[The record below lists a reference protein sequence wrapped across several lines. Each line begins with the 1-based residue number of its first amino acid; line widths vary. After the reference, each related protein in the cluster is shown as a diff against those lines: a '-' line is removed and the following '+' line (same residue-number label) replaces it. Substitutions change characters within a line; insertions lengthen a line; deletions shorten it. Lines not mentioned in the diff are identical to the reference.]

1 LTRSVTH
8 PTLGAA
14 ATGILPDWAVASPGR
29 KAHLARV
36 ADLME
41 RWAGEI
47 GVGPE
52 ETIRWRAAGLLHDAL
67 RDAEPWDLRPLVE
80 PELQAL
86 PDEILHGPAAAACL
100 RRDGVRD
107 EPLLLAIA
115 WHTVGHPGLDRM
127 GRALYLA
134 DHLEPGR
141 GHASALTEALRARLP
156 AAMDAVLVE
165 LAAERIAH
173 TLGYRQPLLEPTV
186 RFWNDLVQP

>member
-41 RWAGEI
+41 RWAGEL

-67 RDAEPWDLRPLVE
+67 RDAEPRDLRPLVE

-86 PDEILHGPAAAACL
+86 PEEILHGPAAAACL
-100 RRDGVRD
+100 RRDGVSD

-141 GHASALTEALRARLP
+141 SHASPLTEAVRARLP
-156 AAMDAVLVE
+156 AAMDTVLVE
-165 LAAERIAH
+165 LAAERIAR
-173 TLGYRQPLLEPTV
+173 TLGYRQTLLEPTV